1 MKMDPEALKEVKDAY
16 QKVAEANRELH
27 HEWLYH
33 VVFTWRWWLALL
45 LTVGIWGL
53 WFWLRKK
60 ESTDRLLYA
69 GFFVIFLSS
78 WLDFIGVVNGYWRY
92 TVDVFH
98 TIPAFIVFDFSL
110 IPVSVML
117 YLQFF
122 PRLSPWIKG
131 VLFAGGASFIGEPL
145 FQWLDIYEPEKWRAI
160 YSFPI
165 FLGIY
170 LMAHVLVYRNAFQPL
185 KREKNDRA
193 GSISRHKRSLFE
205 PLKQK
210 F

>member
-145 FQWLDIYEPEKWRAI
+145 FQWLDIYEPEKWARDLFISHLFGNLSDGARTGLQECI
-160 YSFPI
+160 STAQTGKERPRGLYFP
-165 FLGIY
+165 
-170 LMAHVLVYRNAFQPL
+170 
-185 KREKNDRA
+185 
-193 GSISRHKRSLFE
+193 S
-205 PLKQK
+205 
-210 F
+210 